1 MTQAVSTSS
10 SAAPDGAAMPAAA
23 GPSGGAGRSGPG
35 LPAKVLI
42 ANRGEIAVRIART
55 CRAMGIGTV
64 AVHSDVDEHA
74 LHVAACDEAVRLGGA
89 SPAES
94 YLRGDA
100 LVEAAL
106 RTGAEAIHPGYG
118 FLSEA
123 AGFARQ
129 VRDAGLTWVGPSPEA
144 IAAMG
149 DKLAAK
155 ARMAA
160 AGVPLVP
167 GMDLAADLDAV
178 TELDLDHVAADIGFP
193 VMVKAAAGG
202 GGKGMRVVHDPAEL
216 HDAIASARREAGGA
230 FGDDRVFL
238 ERYVAHPRHLEVQ
251 VIGDAHGTVLHLFER
266 ECSVQRRHQKV
277 VEETPSPGITPAV
290 REALGQAAVAAARA
304 IRYVNAG
311 TIEFIADDA
320 VLTRLRDGDASV
332 DPHDAFAFLEVNTR
346 LQVEHPVTEEV
357 VRVVDRSTGGLERL
371 DLVRLQLLV
380 AAGEPLPFAQDA
392 IVQRGHAI
400 EVRLYAEDPTNDY
413 LPQTGTLHAYA
424 PASLPGVRWDSGVR
438 AGDQIPTHYDPM
450 LAKVIAWAPSRR
462 EAARLLARELDTS
475 VLVGA
480 TTNRDLLVAVLRDPV
495 FLAGDTTTSFLG
507 QRFPG
512 GQAVSGGAGGDGGDS
527 AEAVGAGDSA
537 EESTVALPSAAVV
550 RRRTALIAS
559 TVSGALARRAS
570 ALVLGT
576 LPAGFTNAQAFD
588 QATVFDVDGE
598 PTTVRYR
605 QARDGGWRVRLVPG
619 DAPED
624 DGPHREA
631 SEHRVVVH
639 AAGDGAVA
647 RVLGAARTVGAALGG
662 RGYLAAGGKLG
673 SGTHLA
679 ADADAAAAVPT
690 VLDLEVDGHRQRVT
704 IARAGGEVHVGTT
717 SGRVVVVE
725 RPRFPTAA
733 GEEVAGATLA
743 PMPGAVVLVAVEPGA
758 VVGKGDLLVTV
769 EAMKMEHRI
778 TAPFAGTV
786 GEVRVA
792 AGDQVDAEQVL
803 VLVEADVAVGASGS
817 SSETPGDAVQ
827 ASAR

>member
-1 MTQAVSTSS
+1 MSVSHV
-10 SAAPDGAAMPAAA
+10 A
-23 GPSGGAGRSGPG
+23 RG
-35 LPAKVLI
+35 LPSKVLI

-64 AVHSDVDEHA
+64 AVHSDVDAGA
-74 LHVAACDEAVRLGGA
+74 LHVEVCDEAVRLGGA

-129 VRDAGLTWVGPSPEA
+129 VLAAGLTWVGPTPDA

-167 GMDLAADLDAV
+167 GMDLTADLAEV
-178 TELDLDHVAADIGFP
+178 TDLDLDHVAAEIGFP

-202 GGKGMRVVHDPAEL
+202 GGKGMRVVSDPAEL
-216 HDAIASARREAGGA
+216 HDAIAAARREAGGA

-238 ERYVAHPRHLEVQ
+238 ERFVAHPRHLEVQ
-251 VIGDAHGTVLHLFER
+251 VIGDTHGIVLHLFER

-277 VEETPSPGITPAV
+277 VEETPSPGITDAV
-290 REALGQAAVAAARA
+290 RAALGEAAVAAARA
-304 IRYVNAG
+304 IGYVNAG

-320 VLTRLRDGDASV
+320 VLARLRSGDTAV
-332 DPHDAFAFLEVNTR
+332 DPHDTFAFLEVNTR

-357 VRVVDRSTGGLERL
+357 VRVRDRVSGGLERL

-380 AAGEPLPFAQDA
+380 AAGEPLPFGQDDV
-392 IVQRGHAI
+392 VQRGHAV

-424 PASLPGVRWDSGVR
+424 PAGLPGVRWDSGVR
-438 AGDQIPTHYDPM
+438 AGDQIPTYYDPM

-462 EAARLLARELDTS
+462 EAAGLLARELDTS

-480 TTNRDLLVAVLRDPV
+480 TTNRDLLVDVLRDPV

-512 GQAVSGGAGGDGGDS
+512 GVPAGPS
-527 AEAVGAGDSA
+527 AEAADGDADGSGAHGEASRPVGLD
-537 EESTVALPSAAVV
+537 V
-550 RRRTALIAS
+550 RGRTALIA
-559 TVSGALARRAS
+559 TALAGAVDRRRVAP
-570 ALVLGT
+570 VLAT
-576 LPAGFTNAQAFD
+576 LPTGFTNAGAFD
-588 QATVFDVDGE
+588 PSVVLELGDPGNGTAW
-598 PTTVRYR
+598 TVRYGEE
-605 QARDGGWRVRLVPG
+605 RDGSWRVRLVPG
-619 DAPED
+619 DEPED
-624 DGPHREA
+624 AGPHPEA
-631 SEHRVVVH
+631 TEHHVLLH
-639 AAGDGAVA
+639 ARAEGAEC
-647 RVLGAARTVGAALGG
+647 
-662 RGYLAAGGKLG
+662 
-673 SGTHLA
+673 HL
-679 ADADAAAAVPT
+679 DV
-690 VLDLEVDGHRQRVT
+690 EVDGHRQRVGV
-704 IARAGGEVHVGTT
+704 ARHEGEVYVGTP
-717 SGRVVVVE
+717 SGRVLVRE
-725 RPRFPTAA
+725 RARFPEA
-733 GEEVAGATLA
+733 GEEEVAGATLA
-743 PMPGAVVLVAVEPGA
+743 PMPGAVVAVAVVAGDA
-758 VVGKGDLLVTV
+758 VGRGDLLVIV

-786 GEVRVA
+786 AEVRVA
-792 AGDQVDAEQVL
+792 TGQQVDAAQVL
-803 VLVEADVAVGASGS
+803 VVVA
-817 SSETPGDAVQ
+817 GDPAEQ
-827 ASAR
+827 

>member
-1 MTQAVSTSS
+1 MTTTR
-10 SAAPDGAAMPAAA
+10 G
-23 GPSGGAGRSGPG
+23 G
-35 LPAKVLI
+35 LPSKVLI

-64 AVHSDVDEHA
+64 AVYSDVDAGA
-74 LHVAACDEAVRLGGA
+74 LHVEVCDEAVRLGGA

-123 AGFARQ
+123 AAFARQ
-129 VRDAGLTWVGPSPEA
+129 VLDAGLTWVGPAPEA

-167 GMDLAADLDAV
+167 GMDLTADLDVV
-178 TELDLDHVAADIGFP
+178 TELDLDVVAADIGFP

-216 HDAIASARREAGGA
+216 HGAIASARREAGGA

-251 VIGDAHGTVLHLFER
+251 VIGDTHGQVLHLFER

-277 VEETPSPGITPAV
+277 VEETPSPGITSAV
-290 REALGQAAVAAARA
+290 REALGEAAVAAARA
-304 IRYVNAG
+304 IAYVNAG

-320 VLTRLRDGDASV
+320 VLTRLHDGDASV

-380 AAGEPLPFAQDA
+380 AAGEPLPFAQDDV
-392 IVQRGHAI
+392 VQRGHAI

-424 PASLPGVRWDSGVR
+424 PAGLPGVRWDSGVR
-438 AGDQIPTHYDPM
+438 AGDEIPTHYDPM
-450 LAKVIAWAPSRR
+450 LAKVIAWAPSRS
-462 EAARLLARELDTS
+462 EAAGLLARELDTT

-480 TTNRDLLVAVLRDPV
+480 TTNRDLLVGVLRDQV

-507 QRFPG
+507 ERFP
-512 GQAVSGGAGGDGGDS
+512 DGIPVGSSS
-527 AEAVGAGDSA
+527 AEAGEAGA
-537 EESTVALPSAAVV
+537 ELAASE
-550 RRRTALIAS
+550 RTALIA
-559 TVSGALARRAS
+559 TALSGAVARRRTAT
-570 ALVLGT
+570 VLAT
-576 LPAGFTNAQAFD
+576 LPAGFTNAGAFEPS
-588 QATVFDVDGE
+588 TVLALGSGVAW
-598 PTTVRYR
+598 TVRYR
-605 QARDGGWRVRLVPG
+605 AERDGSWRVRLVPG
-619 DAPED
+619 DEPED
-624 DGPHREA
+624 GGPHPDA
-631 SEHRVVVH
+631 TEHRVQLH
-639 AAGDGAVA
+639 ATTDGD
-647 RVLGAARTVGAALGG
+647 VG
-662 RGYLAAGGKLG
+662 
-673 SGTHLA
+673 HL
-679 ADADAAAAVPT
+679 DV
-690 VLDLEVDGHRQRVT
+690 EVDGHRQGIGV
-704 IARAGGEVHVGTT
+704 ARHEGEVHVGTA
-717 SGRVVVVE
+717 SGRVVIRE
-725 RPRFPTAA
+725 RPRFPVA
-733 GEEVAGATLA
+733 GEEEVAGATLA
-743 PMPGAVVLVAVEPGA
+743 PMPGAVVAVAVAAGDA
-758 VVGKGDLLVTV
+758 VARGDLLVTV

-778 TAPFAGTV
+778 TAPLTGTV
-786 GEVRVA
+786 TDVRVT
-792 AGDQVDAEQVL
+792 AGQQVDADQVL
-803 VLVEADVAVGASGS
+803 VVVE
-817 SSETPGDAVQ
+817 GDPAE
-827 ASAR
+827 R

>member
-1 MTQAVSTSS
+1 MS
-10 SAAPDGAAMPAAA
+10 
-23 GPSGGAGRSGPG
+23 G
-35 LPAKVLI
+35 LPSKVLI

-64 AVHSDVDEHA
+64 AVHSDVDAAA
-74 LHVAACDEAVRLGGA
+74 LHVEVCDEAVRLGGA
-89 SPAES
+89 TPAES

-129 VRDAGLTWVGPSPEA
+129 VLDAGLTWIGPSPEA

-167 GMDLAADLDAV
+167 GMDLTADLGAV
-178 TELDLDHVAADIGFP
+178 TELDLDHVAADVGFP

-216 HDAIASARREAGGA
+216 HDAIAAARREAGGA

-251 VIGDAHGTVLHLFER
+251 VIGDTHGTVLHLFER

-277 VEETPSPGITPAV
+277 VEETPSPGITSGV
-290 REALGQAAVAAARA
+290 REALGEAAVAAARA
-304 IRYVNAG
+304 IGYVNAG

-320 VLTRLRDGDASV
+320 VLARLRDGDDAV

-357 VRVVDRSTGGLERL
+357 VRVRDRSTGGLEKL

-380 AAGEPLPFAQDA
+380 AAGEPLPFAQVDV
-392 IVQRGHAI
+392 VQRGHAI

-413 LPQTGTLHAYA
+413 LPQTGTLHAYE
-424 PASLPGVRWDSGVR
+424 PAALPGVRWDSGVR
-438 AGDQIPTHYDPM
+438 AGDEIPTYYDPM

-462 EAARLLARELDTS
+462 EAAGLLARELDTT

-480 TTNRDLLVAVLRDPV
+480 TTNRDLLVGVLRDPV

-507 QRFPG
+507 ERFPG
-512 GQAVSGGAGGDGGDS
+512 GMPAGSAS
-527 AEAVGAGDSA
+527 AEAPGAGAGAVGSGASA
-537 EESTVALPSAAVV
+537 EASAGAVGLGV
-550 RRRTALIAS
+550 RERTALIAAAL
-559 TVSGALARRAS
+559 SGAVTRRRSATVLA
-570 ALVLGT
+570 T
-576 LPAGFTNAQAFD
+576 LPAGFTNA
-588 QATVFDVDGE
+588 ATFE
-598 PTTVRYR
+598 PSAVLELPGDAVWTVRHR
-605 QARDGGWRVRLVPG
+605 AERDGSWRVRLVPG

-624 DGPHREA
+624 GGPHPDA
-631 SEHRVVVH
+631 TEHHVLLH
-639 AAGDGAVA
+639 AAAEGAV
-647 RVLGAARTVGAALGG
+647 G
-662 RGYLAAGGKLG
+662 
-673 SGTHLA
+673 HL
-679 ADADAAAAVPT
+679 DV
-690 VLDLEVDGHRQRVT
+690 EVDGHRQRVRV
-704 IARAGGEVHVGTT
+704 ARHEGEVHVATA
-717 SGRVVVVE
+717 SGRVVVWE
-725 RPRFPTAA
+725 RPRFPVA
-733 GEEVAGATLA
+733 GDEEVAGATLA
-743 PMPGAVVLVAVEPGA
+743 PMPGAVVQVAVATGDTVA
-758 VVGKGDLLVTV
+758 KGDLLVTV

-786 GEVRVA
+786 GDVRVA
-792 AGDQVDAEQVL
+792 AGEQVDADQVL
-803 VLVEADVAVGASGS
+803 VVVVSEEGTDGAAQ
-817 SSETPGDAVQ
+817 PG
-827 ASAR
+827 

>member
-1 MTQAVSTSS
+1 MTAT
-10 SAAPDGAAMPAAA
+10 
-23 GPSGGAGRSGPG
+23 RRG
-35 LPAKVLI
+35 LPSKLLI

-64 AVHSDVDEHA
+64 AVHSDVDERA
-74 LHVAACDEAVRLGGA
+74 LHVEVCDEAVRLGGA
-89 SPAES
+89 TPAES

-129 VRDAGLTWVGPSPEA
+129 VLDAGLTWVGPSPEA

-167 GMDLAADLDAV
+167 GMDLTADLGAV

-216 HDAIASARREAGGA
+216 HDAIAAARREAGGA

-251 VIGDAHGTVLHLFER
+251 VIGDTHGTVLHLFER

-277 VEETPSPGITPAV
+277 VEETPSPGITQAV
-290 REALGQAAVAAARA
+290 RSALGEAAVAAARA
-304 IRYVNAG
+304 IGYVNAG

-320 VLTRLRDGDASV
+320 VLARLREGDVSV

-357 VRVVDRSTGGLERL
+357 VRVRDRSTGGLERL

-380 AAGEPLPFAQDA
+380 AAGEPLPFAQDDV
-392 IVQRGHAI
+392 VQRGHAI

-424 PASLPGVRWDSGVR
+424 PAALPGVRWDSGAR
-438 AGDQIPTHYDPM
+438 AGDEIPTYYDPM

-462 EAARLLARELDTS
+462 EAAGLLARELDTT
-475 VLVGA
+475 VLGGA
-480 TTNRDLLVAVLRDPV
+480 TTNRDLLVGVLRDEA

-507 QRFPG
+507 ERFPG
-512 GQAVSGGAGGDGGDS
+512 GVPAGRASAGALGAAGAGSADPAEASSGGAV
-527 AEAVGAGDSA
+527 ELAVR
-537 EESTVALPSAAVV
+537 ERTALIAAALSAAVV
-550 RRRTALIAS
+550 RRRAAS
-559 TVSGALARRAS
+559 VLA
-570 ALVLGT
+570 T
-576 LPAGFTNAQAFD
+576 LPAGFTNAGAFEPS
-588 QATVFDVDGE
+588 TVLELPGGVAW
-598 PTTVRYR
+598 TVRYR
-605 QARDGGWRVRLVPG
+605 AERDGSWRVRLVPD

-624 DGPHREA
+624 VGPHPDA
-631 SEHRVVVH
+631 TEHHVLLH
-639 AAGDGAVA
+639 ATAEGAV
-647 RVLGAARTVGAALGG
+647 G
-662 RGYLAAGGKLG
+662 
-673 SGTHLA
+673 HL
-679 ADADAAAAVPT
+679 DV
-690 VLDLEVDGHRQRVT
+690 EVDGHRQRVRA
-704 IARAGGEVHVGTT
+704 ARHEAEVHVGTA
-717 SGRVVVVE
+717 SGRVVVRE
-725 RPRFPTAA
+725 RPRFPVVAE
-733 GEEVAGATLA
+733 EEVAGATLA
-743 PMPGAVVLVAVEPGA
+743 PMPGAVVQVAVAAGDA
-758 VVGKGDLLVTV
+758 VARGDLLVTV

-803 VLVEADVAVGASGS
+803 VVVAEGDGSAGDDAAGASA
-817 SSETPGDAVQ
+817 EA
-827 ASAR
+827 AAH